1 MLDAE
6 QIANWERDNADA
18 LQAAAE
24 YVRRAEKGL
33 PADRLCDGAVG
44 ARLVAK
50 GIHAQQVIMALQ
62 ADALAALA
70 AELQDRGADAM
81 DLHSEDS
88 PYHGR

>member
-6 QIANWERDNADA
+6 QINNWQRDNADA

-44 ARLVAK
+44 ALLVAK
-50 GIHAQQVIMALQ
+50 GIHAQQVIMELQ

-70 AELQDRGADAM
+70 DELRARGSDAM
-81 DLHSEDS
+81 RLYSKDAKR
-88 PYHGR
+88 G